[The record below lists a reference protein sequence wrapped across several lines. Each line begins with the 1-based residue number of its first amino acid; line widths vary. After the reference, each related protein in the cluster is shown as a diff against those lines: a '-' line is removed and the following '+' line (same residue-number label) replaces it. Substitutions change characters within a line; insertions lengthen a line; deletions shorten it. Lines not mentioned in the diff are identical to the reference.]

1 MHCDI
6 PTFFHVLVGCPF
18 KEKTISPH
26 STDHSERAETFTIMS
41 RVGPELPPHLAAKRK
56 HEDDNEEERPAR
68 AHPASRS
75 RSPSDDGA
83 EKRPRILGPS
93 LPPANLDERPSTAP
107 SGVDDSDS
115 DDEIGPALPPPPGH
129 YDPDAK
135 ALRSKAVAEE
145 ELARQAASK
154 PKREEWMLVPPKQ
167 DDWSSRIDPTK
178 LKNRKFNTGKGA
190 KGPAQKGG
198 GDNTLWTET
207 PEEKLKRLED
217 EVMGVKR
224 PAHLDQDSHKSARSQ
239 AEARETE
246 RRIREYNVSSAQQIT
261 NQIVTKPPI
270 GEESKFI
277 TLRPAPEDG
286 A

>member
-1 MHCDI
+1 
-6 PTFFHVLVGCPF
+6 
-18 KEKTISPH
+18 
-26 STDHSERAETFTIMS
+26 MS

-56 HEDDNEEERPAR
+56 RKDNNEEERPAR

-75 RSPSDDGA
+75 RSSSNEGA
-83 EKRPRILGPS
+83 EKRQRILGPS
-93 LPPANLDERPSTAP
+93 LPPANLDERPTTAP
-107 SGVDDSDS
+107 GGVDDSDS
-115 DDEIGPALPPPPGH
+115 DDDIGPALPPPPGH
-129 YDPDAK
+129 YDPEAEI
-135 ALRSKAVAEE
+135 LRRKEAADEE
-145 ELARQAASK
+145 SARQAASK

-198 GDNTLWTET
+198 GESTLWTET

-246 RRIREYNVSSAQQIT
+246 RRIQEYNEKNRNSSLYDEHQK
-261 NQIVTKPPI
+261 TKPRDKEDDPSKRAFDKEKDIRGGMKI
-270 GEESKFI
+270 GHAKRKELI
-277 TLRPAPEDG
+277 TRAGDFGSRFAKGSYL
-286 A
+286 